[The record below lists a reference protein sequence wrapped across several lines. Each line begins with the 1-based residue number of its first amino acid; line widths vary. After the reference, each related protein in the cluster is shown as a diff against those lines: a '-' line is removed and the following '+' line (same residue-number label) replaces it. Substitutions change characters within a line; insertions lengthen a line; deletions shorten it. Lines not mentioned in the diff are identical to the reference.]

1 MPQASNR
8 APGSGTPSPHPTAR
22 ASRHRLLVGG
32 QDQPIMPLHANGF
45 MGTRP
50 STTLADLLLRLFT
63 ASSSAVWA
71 SLRWR
76 SKYEIDDGVA
86 HRWQAW
92 LRRRSV
98 DSFFSAPLVRGD
110 GVARRRRRSWSSAR
124 DDEDLA
130 MIAPRSDQARV
141 PLSTADAPIR
151 KSIVP

>member
-1 MPQASNR
+1 MPATPER
-8 APGSGTPSPHPTAR
+8 VAPVSAAQSGGDPWCTRTALATAPFFFWR
-22 ASRHRLLVGG
+22 I
-32 QDQPIMPLHANGF
+32 Q
-45 MGTRP
+45 T
-50 STTLADLLLRLFT
+50 STTFADLLLRLFT

-124 DDEDLA
+124 DDEDL
-130 MIAPRSDQARV
+130 
-141 PLSTADAPIR
+141 
-151 KSIVP
+151 

>member
-1 MPQASNR
+1 MP
-8 APGSGTPSPHPTAR
+8 PTSPL
-22 ASRHRLLVGG
+22 SLL
-32 QDQPIMPLHANGF
+32 LFLA
-45 MGTRP
+45 TRT

-124 DDEDLA
+124 DVEDLA

-141 PLSTADAPIR
+141 
-151 KSIVP
+151 

>member
-1 MPQASNR
+1 MDRRSRQNYPSRQTR
-8 APGSGTPSPHPTAR
+8 APSVRFHPLA
-22 ASRHRLLVGG
+22 LLW
-32 QDQPIMPLHANGF
+32 QIYYYGF
-45 MGTRP
+45 
-50 STTLADLLLRLFT
+50 FT

-130 MIAPRSDQARV
+130 MIAPPSDQARV
-141 PLSTADAPIR
+141 PLSTADAPVR

>member
-1 MPQASNR
+1 MILVWFRFRSSLDGVAAKMKR
-8 APGSGTPSPHPTAR
+8 T
-22 ASRHRLLVGG
+22 LLN
-32 QDQPIMPLHANGF
+32 HH
-45 MGTRP
+45 T

-98 DSFFSAPLVRGD
+98 DSFFSAPLVRGE

-141 PLSTADAPIR
+141 PLSTADAPVR